1 MKIIDKEN
9 WERKEHF
16 EFFSAFDEPFFGLVA
31 QMEVSKAY
39 RISKSENKS
48 FFALYLHAALTA
60 ANSIEA
66 FRMRLV
72 EDQIVLFDEIHASPT
87 LGRKNNTF
95 GFSFIPY
102 TQDFG
107 IFQKQLN
114 EANQV
119 VQQTTGLCLSDNV
132 YRKDVIHFSSIPW
145 ANFTGITHAR
155 HFKMNDSAPK
165 ISFGK
170 VFEEGNHKKMSVAVF
185 VHHAFADGFHVG
197 AFLEA
202 FQAKLNE
209 Y

>member
-31 QMEVSKAY
+31 QVEVSKAY

-48 FFALYLHAALTA
+48 FFALYLYAALTA

-119 VQQTTGLCLSDNV
+119 GAANYGTLFKRQCLQKRRHSFFFHTLGEFYRNHTCTT
-132 YRKDVIHFSSIPW
+132 F
-145 ANFTGITHAR
+145 
-155 HFKMNDSAPK
+155 
-165 ISFGK
+165 
-170 VFEEGNHKKMSVAVF
+170 
-185 VHHAFADGFHVG
+185 
-197 AFLEA
+197 
-202 FQAKLNE
+202 
-209 Y
+209 